1 MLADCELRV
10 GSSTRPAWLN
20 CLLCLCIRPSSAP
33 VGRSVGRSARAGPL
47 SSEVTAQLEDGIIPE
62 ISLMALIVKENKK
75 DGESERDTDSEKRE
89 REKGNIYKEVDKE
102 RTNFYN

>member
-47 SSEVTAQLEDGIIPE
+47 SSEVTALSDGIIPE

-89 REKGNIYKEVDKE
+89 REKGKIYKEVDKE